1 MRSGASVTDRW
12 EVCYALY
19 SLK

>member
-1 MRSGASVTDRW
+1 MRSGASVTDRR